1 MSNSEISVK
10 KIVELKI
17 GSTKIEF
24 DLLNEEHKEIL
35 KKLFESVKDDIKLP
49 KEVQYVPYYPY
60 YKTPYITDYKI
71 TCKHNGT
78 SEWITYDKDNYIC
91 TAKGNSQ

>member
-35 KKLFESVKDDIKLP
+35 KKLFESVKDDIGIVT
-49 KEVQYVPYYPY
+49 KEIQYIPYYPVY
-60 YKTPYITDYKI
+60 PQYNPYPFITDYKI

-78 SEWITYDKDNYIC
+78 SEWITY
-91 TAKGNSQ
+91 